1 LYPLIQDE
9 EMNRPDRLSRQIQMS
24 LQNLSTNQSTC
35 SIFKVPRGQ
44 RFVNERAYE
53 PEIVSIG
60 PYHRGKDDLK
70 MMEEYKKH
78 YLQKFLQRRPE
89 NSLTSYVAA
98 MRGLEAQARRYY
110 DQTVSL
116 GEDAF
121 VEMLLLDGCF
131 IVELICKLTTS
142 GLQQG
147 DQNDPVI
154 GNLLILSRISY
165 DILLLENQ
173 LPFCVLLK
181 LSSMAMPNEKVPF
194 IDKASGFFE
203 WMYPGSRLERSNT
216 ISSHEC
222 KHLLDLV
229 YHKWLLR
236 SPSELP
242 SGIEAKNTKLEFI
255 RSAKELKDAGIKF
268 GKQEGSFGLFLGV
281 RFEKDMIKIPCLK
294 IDDTTESLFR
304 NLIAYEQCSQR
315 QHLYVT
321 DYITLMDCLINT
333 REDVRILRHRGII
346 ENGLGDDEM
355 VCTLFNKLGINV
367 MISDRGRF
375 YYAQLF
381 EGVEKHCA
389 QRRNVWLVKLRRNH
403 FNSPWS
409 LISFL
414 AALTL
419 LLLTLVQTVF
429 TVMSYFKPD
438 PKTGIK

>member
-1 LYPLIQDE
+1 MSPG
-9 EMNRPDRLSRQIQMS
+9 PDRVSRHIQMS
-24 LQNLSTNQSTC
+24 LQNLPTNQSAC

-53 PEIVSIG
+53 PDILSIG
-60 PYHRGKDDLK
+60 PYHRGKDHLK
-70 MMEEYKKH
+70 MMEEYKKI
-78 YLQKFLQRRPE
+78 YLQKFLQRRRE

-110 DQTVSL
+110 DQPVIL
-116 GEDAF
+116 DKDAF
-121 VEMLLLDGCF
+121 VQMLLLDGCF
-131 IVELICKLTTS
+131 IVELICKVATS

-154 GNLLILSRISY
+154 GNVLIFSTVSY

-181 LSSMAMPNEKVPF
+181 LSSMAMPNENVPF
-194 IDKASGFFE
+194 IDKASVFFK
-203 WMYPGSRLERSNT
+203 WMYPSSELERSNT

-222 KHLLDLV
+222 KHLLDLL
-229 YHKWLLR
+229 YHNWLLP
-236 SPSELP
+236 SPSERH
-242 SGIEAKNTKLEFI
+242 SGIEAKNTKFI
-255 RSAKELKDAGIKF
+255 RSAKELKEVGIKF
-268 GKQEGSFGLFLGV
+268 GKQEESFGLFLGV
-281 RFEKDMIKIPCLK
+281 RFEKDMIKIPRLK
-294 IDDTTESLFR
+294 IEDTTESLFR

-333 REDVRILRHRGII
+333 PEDVRILRHRGII

-367 MISDRGRF
+367 MMSDRGLF

-381 EGVEKHCA
+381 EDVEKHCT
-389 QRRNVWLVKLRRNH
+389 QRRNVWLAKLWHNH

-419 LLLTLVQTVF
+419 LLLTLLQTVF

-438 PKTGIK
+438 PKTGVK

>member
-1 LYPLIQDE
+1 
-9 EMNRPDRLSRQIQMS
+9 MNRPDRLSRHIQMS
-24 LQNLSTNQSTC
+24 LQNLPTNQSTC

-53 PEIVSIG
+53 PDILSIG
-60 PYHRGKDDLK
+60 PYHRGKDHLK
-70 MMEEYKKH
+70 MMEEYKKV

-110 DQTVSL
+110 DQPVIL

-131 IVELICKLTTS
+131 IIELICKPATS
-142 GLQQG
+142 EVQQG
-147 DQNDPVI
+147 DQNDPVV
-154 GNLLILSRISY
+154 GNLLILSAVSY

-194 IDKASGFFE
+194 IDKASGFFKG
-203 WMYPGSRLERSNT
+203 MYPGSRLERNNT

-229 YHKWLLR
+229 YHNWL
-236 SPSELP
+236 LP
-242 SGIEAKNTKLEFI
+242 SGKEAKSTNFELI
-255 RSAKELKDAGIKF
+255 RSARELKEVGIKF
-268 GKQEGSFGLFLGV
+268 GKQEESFGLFLGA
-281 RFEKDMIKIPCLK
+281 RFEKDTIKIPHLK

-333 REDVRILRHRGII
+333 PEDVRILRHRGII
-346 ENGLGDDEM
+346 ENRLGDDEM

-367 MISDRGRF
+367 VISERGRF
-375 YYAQLF
+375 YYGHLF
-381 EGVEKHCA
+381 KGVEKHCA
-389 QRRNVWLVKLRRNH
+389 QRRNVWLAKLWRNH

-419 LLLTLVQTVF
+419 LLLTLLQTVF
-429 TVMSYFKPD
+429 TVMSYSKPD
-438 PKTGIK
+438 PKTGVK